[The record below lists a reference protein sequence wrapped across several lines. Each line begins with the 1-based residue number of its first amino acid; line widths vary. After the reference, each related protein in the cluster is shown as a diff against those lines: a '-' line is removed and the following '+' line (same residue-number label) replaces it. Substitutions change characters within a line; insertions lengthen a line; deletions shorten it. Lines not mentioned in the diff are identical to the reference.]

1 MAYHTLRKHLV
12 KRGSID
18 GANAVRTLAIVI
30 SGGLTVI
37 AALPYLLAI
46 LRDQASP
53 RLASWGI
60 WTAAQAV
67 GTVAAVKAGQ
77 YPAACYVAA
86 CGAGCA
92 AVVVLGWRAGGR
104 DFGRQDA
111 VCAILASAGVVLLA
125 AAALLPRMIPLS
137 LAVAVSVV
145 TDFLAYV
152 PTFAHGWRRPREEP
166 WRVYT
171 LYAAGALLALA
182 VTLAP
187 GEPAAP
193 TGVIYPAY
201 LLAADTAMVTLILAS
216 PHRKDILPAGPG

>member
-1 MAYHTLRKHLV
+1 
-12 KRGSID
+12 
-18 GANAVRTLAIVI
+18 VRTFAIVV
-30 SGGLTVI
+30 SGALTVI
-37 AALPYLLAI
+37 AALPYIWAI

-53 RLASWGI
+53 RLASWAV
-60 WTAAQAV
+60 WTAAQVV

-104 DFGRQDA
+104 DFGRLDA

-125 AAALLPRMIPLS
+125 AAALLPQIVPLS
-137 LAVAVSVV
+137 LAVVVSVV
-145 TDFLAYV
+145 TDFLAFV
-152 PTFAHGWRRPREEP
+152 PTFAHGWRSPREEP
-166 WRVYT
+166 WPVYT
-171 LYAAGALLALA
+171 LYGAGALLALA

-187 GEPAAP
+187 GAAP
-193 TGVIYPAY
+193 ALTGVIYPAY